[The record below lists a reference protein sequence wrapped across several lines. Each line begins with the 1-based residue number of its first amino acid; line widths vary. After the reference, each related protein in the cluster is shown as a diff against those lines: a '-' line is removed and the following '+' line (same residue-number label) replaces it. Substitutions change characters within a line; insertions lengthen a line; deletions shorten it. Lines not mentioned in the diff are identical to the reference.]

1 MKINRWHSGVTKR
14 PLESANFSQVDIMLI
29 SMSKSRA
36 YIIVMTTFIV
46 HLVSF
51 GFEVIVGVAFVVRIY
66 LTVAFHSSG
75 HFVRFRQ

>member
-1 MKINRWHSGVTKR
+1 M
-14 PLESANFSQVDIMLI
+14 AI

-51 GFEVIVGVAFVVRIY
+51 GFEVIVGVVDVVRIH
-66 LTVAFHSSG
+66 LTRVFHRSG
-75 HFVRFRQ
+75 HFARFRTTTSEFRCCCCKLIFRE